1 MVICRWREDELFADA
16 EGKAMHRQIRVFARN
31 EFNNCFITLLHS
43 FLYDFRTR
51 NNKLPHKPFECSS
64 KRAAIVTKL
73 KAMRM
78 L

>member
-16 EGKAMHRQIRVFARN
+16 EGKATVKSGYLREPSSIIV
-31 EFNNCFITLLHS
+31 LLLSYS